1 MRTTIGIFL
10 RFKNQAHPLE
20 KEALVNT
27 IPHTNS
33 LHAYV
38 ESCQNAEILKR

>member
-1 MRTTIGIFL
+1 MN
-10 RFKNQAHPLE
+10 KVHPLE

-27 IPHTNS
+27 IPHANP

-38 ESCQNAEILKR
+38 ECCQNAEILKR